1 MKRFLSDNDLE
12 LLAVV
17 FVILALTATAFE
29 LWIATIIFSCAT
41 IGAAAA
47 SLYRS
52 R

>member
-12 LLAVV
+12 LLAV
-17 FVILALTATAFE
+17 TATALE

-47 SLYRS
+47 SLLYRS